1 MQSYTLANGK
11 TRHFTAP
18 LNVVT
23 INYATQPQRLSE
35 VSLAGMR
42 QLEVDAVVIQNFL
55 QPSEIETLLQ
65 NLLRQP
71 ANAVPLTQS
80 KTYPFSFALLNR
92 QSPAFEAELQ
102 HYFEQCRQF
111 RNSFA
116 QTYGLDMEQR
126 FTQVLTALNN
136 NHPARVLNLDAEHCY
151 IPFTFRLIVPEKNHI
166 NLHADNM
173 FAHFAPEFYAP
184 LKQVAEVHNQL
195 SFFTVL
201 QKPHTGGELSLY
213 NVAWDVAKEFNIE
226 EQSVILHN
234 GTHLHAQQPQ
244 ELYRQQFN
252 LQPGDLVL
260 FAGGQLYHRIEET
273 YGQQMRITLGG
284 FIGYSKNNDDIYY
297 WS

>member
-1 MQSYTLANGK
+1 MSQYTIANGQK
-11 TRHFTAP
+11 RQFIAP
-18 LNVVT
+18 LKVVT
-23 INYATQPQRLSE
+23 IDYATQPQRLSE
-35 VSLAGMR
+35 VSLAAMR
-42 QLEVDAVVIQNFL
+42 QLQVDAVVIQNFL
-55 QPSEIETLLQ
+55 QPTEVATLLQ
-65 NLLRQP
+65 NLLQQL
-71 ANAVPLTQS
+71 ANTAPLTQS

-102 HYFEQCRQF
+102 SYFEQCQQF
-111 RNSFA
+111 RNSFT
-116 QTYGLDMEQR
+116 QTYGVDMEQR
-126 FTQVLTALNN
+126 FTQVLTAVNK
-136 NHPARVLNLDAEHCY
+136 NHPARVHSLDAQHCY

-201 QKPHTGGELSLY
+201 QKPDAGGELSLY

-226 EQSVILHN
+226 EQSVILDN

-273 YGQQMRITLGG
+273 HGQQMRITLGG
-284 FIGYSKNNDDIYY
+284 FIGYSKNNNDIYY